1 MNADAREPARWSARR
16 WSYTVAGVFVL
27 QVGLLL
33 YLGQKVEPLPARPT
47 FRTAVY
53 FPADPWSAEQLSRLP
68 TLSDPTLFALP
79 AEDGFSGPA
88 WLRPVPIEFQP
99 KRWSE
104 PLRWLTVDDESLGSE
119 FARFVATNTVT
130 PPLTANKPPPPL
142 LRYEPNFPSDP
153 LAQRS
158 RLTLQGDLASRPLLA
173 PLELRSWPYPDLLL
187 STTVQAAVDADGFTH
202 SAVILG
208 ESGSKEADLHALK
221 LANQA
226 RFRPLP
232 RAARDRTGSGPLAW
246 GKLIFHWHTLPLA
259 ATNLTRGGP

>member
-1 MNADAREPARWSARR
+1 MNAAVREPVRWSSRR
-16 WSYTVAGVFVL
+16 WIYTVAAVFLL

-33 YLGQKVEPLPARPT
+33 YLGQRAKPLPARPT

-53 FPADPWSAEQLSRLP
+53 LVVDPTSNEQLSRLP

-88 WLRPVPIEFQP
+88 WLLPAPIEFQP

-104 PLRWLTVDDESLGSE
+104 PIRWLDVDEQSLGGE
-119 FARFVATNTVT
+119 FARFVASSAIT
-130 PPLTANKPPPPL
+130 PALTANKPLPPL
-142 LRYEPNFPSDP
+142 LRYEPNFPNDP
-153 LAQRS
+153 LPQSS
-158 RLTLQGDLASRPLLA
+158 RLRLQGALASRPLVA
-173 PLELRSWPYPDLLL
+173 PLELRSWPHSDVLG
-187 STTVQAAVDADGFTH
+187 STIIQAAVDADGLTH

-208 ESGSKEADLHALK
+208 ECGLKEADLHALK

-246 GKLIFHWHTLPLA
+246 GRLIFHWHTLPLA
-259 ATNLTRGGP
+259 ATNLTRGQF